1 MVSCY
6 TVLIAFWLPSRKETL
21 MRTYSQLTEVDRIEI
36 YALLQAGKS
45 QRQIAAALGVA
56 PSTICRELARHT
68 VHHGYHPQYAHL
80 RACYFR
86 RTARKAVK
94 MTPSMITYIESKLC
108 QQHSPEQIAERMK
121 RDPAWRGPSI
131 SHERIYQHIWQ
142 DKTNGGYLYK
152 HLRIAGTKQRRKRPN
167 SRDRRGII
175 KNRVGIEKRP
185 GIVDRKIRFGDWEA
199 DTVIGKYHKGALVS
213 LVDRKSKLTLV
224 GKVHRRTAE
233 AIEQMIVRFVRR
245 LPRRSYTLT
254 VDNGKE
260 FAGHETI
267 AHRLGVRVFF
277 ADPYSAWQRGL
288 NENTNGLIRQYV
300 PKGTD
305 IRNLTEEQ
313 IQTIMER
320 LNNRPRKS
328 LGFLTPNEVFYN
340 RKPRPNNKNCPV
352 ALVS

>member
-1 MVSCY
+1 
-6 TVLIAFWLPSRKETL
+6 
-21 MRTYSQLTEVDRIEI
+21 MRTYTQLTETDRIEI

-68 VHHGYHPQYAHL
+68 VHHGYHPQHAHQ

-86 RTARKAVK
+86 CTARKAVK
-94 MTPSMITYIESKLC
+94 MTPSMITYIESRLRL
-108 QQHSPEQIAERMK
+108 QHSPEQIAERMK
-121 RDPAWRGPSI
+121 RDPTWRGPSI

-142 DKTNGGYLYK
+142 DKTDGGHLYK
-152 HLRIAGTKQRRKRPN
+152 HLRIAGTKQRRRRRN

-175 KNRVGIEKRP
+175 KNRIGIEKRP

-199 DTVIGKYHKGALVS
+199 DTIIGKHHKGALVS
-213 LVDRKSKLTLV
+213 LVDRKSKLALV
-224 GKVHRRTAE
+224 GKLHQRTAE
-233 AIEQMIVRFVRR
+233 SVRQMIIRLLEP
-245 LPRRSYTLT
+245 LPRRSHTIT
-254 VDNGKE
+254 VDNGQE
-260 FAGHETI
+260 FAAHETI
-267 AHRLGVRVFF
+267 ARTLQMGVYF

-300 PKGTD
+300 PKGSD
-305 IRNLTEEQ
+305 IRNLTQQQ
-313 IQTIMER
+313 IEHIMER

>member
-1 MVSCY
+1 
-6 TVLIAFWLPSRKETL
+6 
-21 MRTYSQLTEVDRIEI
+21 MRTYTQLTENDRIEI
-36 YALLQAGKS
+36 YAMVQAGKS
-45 QRQIAAALGVA
+45 QRHIAATLGVA
-56 PSTICRELARHT
+56 PSTICRELARHGGPR
-68 VHHGYHPQYAHL
+68 GYHPKRAHL

-94 MTPSMITYIESKLC
+94 MTAAMITYIESKLC

-121 RDPAWRGPSI
+121 RDPAWQGPTV

-142 DKTNGGYLYK
+142 DKGIGGQLYK
-152 HLRIAGTKQRRKRPN
+152 HLRIARKHRYRKRRN
-167 SRDRRGII
+167 GRDLRGAI

-185 GIVDRKIRFGDWEA
+185 GIVDRKTRIGDWEG
-199 DTVIGKYHKGALVS
+199 DTIIGNHQKGALVS

-233 AIEQMIVRFVRR
+233 TVEQTLIRLMQD
-245 LPRRSYTLT
+245 LPRRAHTLT

-267 AHRLGVRVFF
+267 ARRLGIGVYF

-300 PKGTD
+300 PKGSN
-305 IRNLTEEQ
+305 IRNLTDEQ
-313 IQTIMER
+313 VEHIMKR

-340 RKPRPNNKNCPV
+340 RIPRPNNKNCPV
-352 ALVS
+352 ALMS